1 MQVLQRGL
9 FLCVSCVE
17 KMDWVLFLHSTLFV
31 SVCVEKMEK
40 MEIWGQGMVMRW
52 VGHDDNEMRLG
63 WGWRRVG
70 QDDDEMG
77 VG

>member
-31 SVCVEKMEK
+31 CVCVCVCGEDGEDGDLGAGDGD
-40 MEIWGQGMVMRW
+40 E
-52 VGHDDNEMRLG
+52 VGG
-63 WGWRRVG
+63 A
-70 QDDDEMG
+70 
-77 VG
+77 